1 MTATVTLTFTIPHD
15 EWLSSNQRLHWAAKS
30 KRVKWLRSEAFEFAA
45 YLLDPGIKPRAHP
58 VKITAHIGYPSSG
71 KADPN
76 NAAPTTKALID
87 GLVEAGMFVD
97 DSHEWVLGPDHR
109 RDTEKSPRGFHT
121 VRLEIQEMR
130 GEDFAGLIGGSNG

>member
-15 EWLSSNQRLHWAAKS
+15 KWLSSNQRLHWAPK
-30 KRVKWLRSEAFEFAA
+30 KDRTKW
-45 YLLDPGIKPRAHP
+45 IRARGFMVAIILNPKQYAGP
-58 VKITAHIGYPSSG
+58 VQITAHIGYPSNA

-87 GLVEAGMFVD
+87 GLVEAGMFID

-109 RDTEKSPRGFHT
+109 RDTEKAPRGFHT
-121 VRLEIQEMR
+121 VRLEIE
-130 GEDFAGLIGGSNG
+130 EVE

>member
-1 MTATVTLTFTIPHD
+1 MSATVTLTFKVPD
-15 EWLSSNQRLHWAAKS
+15 DQWLSSNQRLHWAPKG
-30 KRVKWLRSEAFEFAA
+30 KRVAWLRAQACIEGQRYFS
-45 YLLDPGIKPRAHP
+45 YRNT
-58 VKITAHIGYPSSG
+58 VKITAHIGYPSNT

-109 RDTEKSPRGFHT
+109 RDTEKAPRGFHT
-121 VRLEIQEMR
+121 VRLEIE
-130 GEDFAGLIGGSNG
+130 EVE

>member
-1 MTATVTLTFTIPHD
+1 MTATVALTFTIPHD
-15 EWLSSNQRLHWAAKS
+15 KWLSSNQRLHWASKA
-30 KRVKWLRSEAFEFAA
+30 KRVAWLRAQACIEGQRYFS
-45 YLLDPGIKPRAHP
+45 YRNT
-58 VKITAHIGYPSSG
+58 VKVTAHIGYPSNA

-109 RDTEKSPRGFHT
+109 RDTEKAPRGFHT
-121 VRLEIQEMR
+121 VRLEIE
-130 GEDFAGLIGGSNG
+130 EVE